1 MPQEARIHIFVSG
14 LVQGVFFRS
23 ETKAKAQELG
33 LLGWVKNL
41 ADGRVEILTEGEKE
55 KLEKL
60 IEWVKKGPASARVN
74 GLDVEWQKYKGEFE
88 NFEIRYDLKKP

>member
-1 MPQEARIHIFVSG
+1 MFEKVRVHIFVSG

-33 LLGWVKNL
+33 LFGWVRNL
-41 ADGRVEILTEGEKE
+41 PDRRVEILAEGEKE

-60 IEWVKKGPASARVN
+60 AEQARKGPESARVDN
-74 GLDVEWQKYKGEFE
+74 LEIDWQEYKGEFKD
-88 NFEIRYDLKKP
+88 FEIRYD